1 MSTGPSRRALFTY
14 SVFHSQVGL
23 SAEDAIYG
31 SMKMTWNDY
40 AVDRLY
46 LSTIELT
53 NESSQDFES
62 VTASVYTDSTRLLAD
77 KTVVLGT
84 TKILEYTDEYK
95 RQLEVSSGER
105 PTPLQ
110 YELYYR
116 RKDYLISTMNRRQTV
131 RFEFLNE
138 PKPDEQP
145 SIWLEILEKGVK
157 LEFKPQQNQFAGVP
171 QPTAVRVGIL
181 VGLIFV
187 SVVLMLVNDR
197 LIVALLAYAIG
208 LLVILPGIY
217 AIKAYQKVRDWIVG

>member
-1 MSTGPSRRALFTY
+1 
-14 SVFHSQVGL
+14 
-23 SAEDAIYG
+23 
-31 SMKMTWNDY
+31 
-40 AVDRLY
+40 
-46 LSTIELT
+46 
-53 NESSQDFES
+53 
-62 VTASVYTDSTRLLAD
+62 
-77 KTVVLGT
+77 
-84 TKILEYTDEYK
+84 
-95 RQLEVSSGER
+95 
-105 PTPLQ
+105 
-110 YELYYR
+110 
-116 RKDYLISTMNRRQTV
+116 MNRRQTV

-197 LIVALLAYAIG
+197 LLVALLAYAIG